1 MDNLFLLPHLSCFV
15 GSLLSS
21 TFMLLNLFLTSRRPY
36 NLLVVNMGFQI
47 MTGSLLLKVNSCE
60 NMGTLLS
67 LSDIQLL
74 YP

>member
-1 MDNLFLLPHLSCFV
+1 
-15 GSLLSS
+15 
-21 TFMLLNLFLTSRRPY
+21 MLLNLFLTSRRPY